1 MFPGAEVP
9 ALQQRGLH
17 PLEKAGLISRE

>member
-1 MFPGAEVP
+1 MFPGSEAP
-9 ALQQRGLH
+9 ALQHRGLH